1 MSAMPILKR
10 EHGNVLSAVTYIP
23 SSIGR
28 FESSRRRRRKPR
40 NSAIP
45 AADLA
50 AALEASKMSKL
61 FFVNIPYN
69 CSDRELQEWVE
80 SRGFETRA
88 IRIVRDLVAGV
99 SPAFGYVE
107 LQDDTQIQEAIGV
120 LNGKKMRNQ
129 TILVKEAQV
138 QTTGASSGGRER
150 RTA

>member
-1 MSAMPILKR
+1 MRILKK
-10 EHGNVLSAVTYIP
+10 EHGTALAVDTSTL
-23 SSIGR
+23 SSIGKSGNKAR
-28 FESSRRRRRKPR
+28 DGPKPL
-40 NSAIP
+40 NSVRQGAGAWP
-45 AADLA
+45 R
-50 AALEASKMSKL
+50 LEASKMSKL

-80 SRGFETRA
+80 SRGIATRS

-107 LQDDTQIQEAIGV
+107 LKDDGQIQEAISI
-120 LNGKKMRNQ
+120 LNGKRLRNQ

-138 QTTGASSGGRER
+138 QTTGVGRGMDR

>member
-1 MSAMPILKR
+1 
-10 EHGNVLSAVTYIP
+10 
-23 SSIGR
+23 
-28 FESSRRRRRKPR
+28 
-40 NSAIP
+40 
-45 AADLA
+45 
-50 AALEASKMSKL
+50 MSKL

-80 SRGFETRA
+80 SRGIETRS

-107 LQDDTQIQEAIGV
+107 LKDDSRMQEAIEI

-138 QTTGASSGGRER
+138 QATSAAVER
-150 RTA
+150 KSA

>member
-1 MSAMPILKR
+1 MELPSLWPC
-10 EHGNVLSAVTYIP
+10 IP
-23 SSIGR
+23 
-28 FESSRRRRRKPR
+28 
-40 NSAIP
+40 IP
-45 AADLA
+45 A
-50 AALEASKMSKL
+50 LEDQETEPPKGRSRLTFAILVAGASRASEAGKMSKL

-80 SRGFETRA
+80 SRGIVTRS

-107 LQDDTQIQEAIGV
+107 LKDDTQIQEAISV
-120 LNGKKMRNQ
+120 LNGKRMRNQ

-138 QTTGASSGGRER
+138 QTTGAGLGMER

>member
-1 MSAMPILKR
+1 
-10 EHGNVLSAVTYIP
+10 
-23 SSIGR
+23 
-28 FESSRRRRRKPR
+28 
-40 NSAIP
+40 
-45 AADLA
+45 
-50 AALEASKMSKL
+50 MSKL

-80 SRGFETRA
+80 SRGFKTRS

-107 LQDDTQIQEAIGV
+107 LQDDTQTHEAIHI

-138 QTTGASSGGRER
+138 QITGASRGGIER

>member
-1 MSAMPILKR
+1 
-10 EHGNVLSAVTYIP
+10 
-23 SSIGR
+23 
-28 FESSRRRRRKPR
+28 
-40 NSAIP
+40 
-45 AADLA
+45 
-50 AALEASKMSKL
+50 MSKL

-80 SRGFETRA
+80 SRGIETRS

-107 LQDDTQIQEAIGV
+107 LKDDTKIQEAVNI

-138 QTTGASSGGRER
+138 QSTSVGRATER

>member
-1 MSAMPILKR
+1 MRILKR
-10 EHGNVLSAVTYIP
+10 EHGTAPAVDTSTL

-28 FESSRRRRRKPR
+28 SENKTREGPKPL
-40 NSAIP
+40 NSARQG
-45 AADLA
+45 AGACLRQ
-50 AALEASKMSKL
+50 EASKMSKL

-69 CSDRELQEWVE
+69 CSDHELQEWVE
-80 SRGFETRA
+80 SRGIATRS

-107 LQDDTQIQEAIGV
+107 LKDDSQIHEAISI
-120 LNGKKMRNQ
+120 LNGKRLRNQ

-138 QTTGASSGGRER
+138 QTTGVGRGIDR

>member
-1 MSAMPILKR
+1 
-10 EHGNVLSAVTYIP
+10 
-23 SSIGR
+23 
-28 FESSRRRRRKPR
+28 
-40 NSAIP
+40 
-45 AADLA
+45 
-50 AALEASKMSKL
+50 MSKL

-80 SRGFETRA
+80 SRGIETRS

-107 LQDDTQIQEAIGV
+107 LKDDSQIQEAISI

-138 QTTGASSGGRER
+138 HTTGAGSRGGMER